1 MQGDFSLEQ
10 LFALSAVVSDGSFEL
25 AARRL
30 HVTPS
35 AISQRIKA
43 LETSTG
49 RVLVIRSKPVRA
61 TDSGITLLRAARQ
74 IEAIAAE
81 LASELSGG
89 EGERPTITLAVNSD
103 SLSTWLLPALSDV
116 APALT
121 FDLRRADETR
131 TADLLRD
138 GTAIAAVAAS
148 AQPVAGCVARRL
160 GRMRYRPRAAPTFA
174 QRWFPD
180 GPTPAALARAPL
192 IAFDHGDQVEDRYL
206 RRRSR
211 RRLDPPRHYVPSSGA
226 SAQAVRLG
234 FGWGLIPDLQ
244 VAPEDPGLIA
254 FDPGAVV
261 DVPLFWQQWRLRSPL
276 LERVAAAVHEHAAR
290 HLQ

>member
-1 MQGDFSLEQ
+1 MPQDFSLEQ
-10 LFALSAVVSDGSFEL
+10 LFALSAVVSEGSFDL

-30 HVTPS
+30 HVTAS
-35 AISQRIKA
+35 AVSQRIRA

-49 RVLVIRSKPVRA
+49 RVLVVRSKPVRA
-61 TDSGITLLRAARQ
+61 TESGVTLLRAARQ

-81 LASELSGG
+81 VAGELAGG
-89 EGERPTITLAVNSD
+89 EDERPTITLAVNSD
-103 SLSTWLLPALSDV
+103 SLATWLLPTLADV
-116 APALT
+116 ASGLT

-138 GTAIAAVAAS
+138 GTAIAAVTAS
-148 AQPVAGCVARRL
+148 STPVAGCVARRL
-160 GRMRYRPRAAPTFA
+160 GRMRYRPRATPAFA

-226 SAQAVRLG
+226 FAQAVQLG

-244 VAPEDPGLIA
+244 AASEDSGLIE

-261 DVPLFWQQWRLRSPL
+261 DVPLFWQQWRLRSAQ

-290 HLQ
+290 YLE